1 MIKDNQGI
9 GGKGTGGTSVTGTQN
24 RVDSSPTT
32 LEAGVTEQT
41 KGGDPYTA
49 HKPGAVPGH
58 MSELNK
64 HSGAAVVKGGS
75 SQAGSVGGYEGK

>member
-1 MIKDNQGI
+1 VIKDLNI
-9 GGKGTGGTSVTGTQN
+9 GGKGTGGLSQTGPGKP
-24 RVDSSPTT
+24 DSSAST

-58 MSELNK
+58 MAQLK
-64 HSGAAVVKGGS
+64 THSGGVAKGGD
-75 SQAGSVGGYEGK
+75 SQAGSVGGYEG